1 MTKEEI
7 INDLIRENG
16 YTKYLEIGYGHGTN
30 FNAIK
35 CDHKVAVDPEPAVPD
50 HDGCIITTSDKFFKT
65 NEQIFDL
72 IFVDGLHHADQV
84 RKDII
89 NASKHLSKV
98 GMIVLHDMCPTNK
111 EMQEVPRTVKHW
123 TGDCWRAMVGFRK
136 KYPDVLSWVH
146 DHDYGV
152 GVIVPNGRKF
162 AGKFEDTETSY
173 DEFNKDRVT
182 LLGIVND

>member
-1 MTKEEI
+1 MNKETI
-7 INDLIRENG
+7 IQGLIDKIG
-16 YTKYLEIGYGHGTN
+16 ATKYLEIGYGHGTN

-35 CDHKVAVDPEPAVPD
+35 CEHKVAVDPEPAVTD

-65 NEQIFDL
+65 NEAVFDL
-72 IFVDGLHHADQV
+72 IFVDGLHHCDQV

-89 NASKHLSKV
+89 NASKHLSKG
-98 GMIVLHDMCPTNK
+98 GMIVLHDMCPTSK
-111 EMQEVPRTVKHW
+111 EMQEVPRTVKQW

-136 KYPDVLSWVH
+136 KYPDALSWVH
-146 DHDYGV
+146 NHDYGV

-162 AGKFEDTETSY
+162 TGKFEDNETSY
-173 DEFNKDRVT
+173 EEFDKDRVT